1 MILFFLIFRSIHFNV
16 NAVRDLL
23 ELSARQTL
31 MTVKAIYVRMGQHAK
46 ILLLIFRC
54 HCQPGFGGRFCEIDI
69 DDCAELPCHHSST
82 CIDGVNGFS
91 CSCLPGY
98 TGVLCDINFNDCGS
112 NPCQNG
118 GICADGVNDYL
129 CVCKTGFSGK
139 NCERDI
145 DDCEQAP
152 CKNGGEL
159 ILWFI
164 PQFEILP

>member
-1 MILFFLIFRSIHFNV
+1 M
-16 NAVRDLL
+16 
-23 ELSARQTL
+23 
-31 MTVKAIYVRMGQHAK
+31 
-46 ILLLIFRC
+46 
-54 HCQPGFGGRFCEIDI
+54 
-69 DDCAELPCHHSST
+69 
-82 CIDGVNGFS
+82 NGFY